1 MKAEILNIISKKIG
15 TRIRKLREVRNMS
28 QQDLA
33 DICNFD
39 KSDMSK
45 IESGKANPTLKT
57 FLIISQS
64 LEVNISELFLFDNE
78 NSFE

>member
-1 MKAEILNIISKKIG
+1 MKTKIFNILSAKVGSQIKI
-15 TRIRKLREVRNMS
+15 LRESKNMN

-33 DICNFD
+33 DLCNFD

-57 FLIISQS
+57 LMIISLA
-64 LEVNISELFLFDNE
+64 LEVNISELFNFD
-78 NSFE
+78 